1 MFEKKGNSVVAFV
14 TTILIVTS
22 TGLCGELEDN
32 WNDFLHYTAIG
43 RLDLA
48 KGYAQKIIDS
58 EPDPI
63 ALLAL
68 SEENTN
74 GYRILLKMNDSSAEL
89 REVSGMI
96 LDIIEQGRYYR
107 RTDPRIIVQ
116 EIKRLGGTIR
126 GRIAAEQRLKNA
138 GEYCIPYMLDV
149 LSDMDRQ
156 DEFADVA
163 AALPKVGRD
172 AIRPLAAA
180 LATDN
185 VAVKAE
191 IIRALGDIGYPQSLG
206 YLKYIV
212 ENDKSNQLRNL
223 AVQAINKIDSGTG
236 RLPAAELLYQLAGR
250 YYSHSPSLGPAAD
263 YDYANIWFW
272 DEETLRLKREEV
284 SKSYF
289 NELMS
294 MRACEWSLKA
304 DENLGKAIAL
314 WIAAFFKMESYGVDQ
329 PEYFGQKHLDAMAYA
344 RTAGPEYLH
353 QALDIAIR
361 ENNSF
366 VALGVVEALAAN
378 AGEKSLLYRIGLA
391 QPLVKALS
399 FNDRAVRYSAAIAI
413 GAAGPGSEFV
423 GSKLIIENLAEAIGE
438 SGTDELGRE
447 LADMYAIRAI
457 SVMLDLAISRNR
469 VVDLTRAMPALIT
482 ATKDP
487 RKDMQI
493 LAGEVLARIESPD
506 AQQAIAQMGLSE
518 NNDLEVR
525 IAAFESL
532 AVSAK
537 LHANL
542 LTAEMIDGIYSIV
555 GSAATETVL
564 RSTAAS
570 AYGSLNLPSRRVKDL
585 ILDQAVN

>member
-1 MFEKKGNSVVAFV
+1 MFEKKGSSVVAFV
-14 TTILIVTS
+14 TIILIVTS
-22 TGLCGELEDN
+22 TGLCEELEDN

-63 ALLAL
+63 ALLSL

-89 REVSGMI
+89 REVSGQI
-96 LDIIEQGRYYR
+96 LDIIEQGRYLR

-149 LSDMDRQ
+149 LLDRDRQ
-156 DEFADVA
+156 EEFADVA

-172 AIRPLAAA
+172 AIRPLVAA
-180 LATDN
+180 LQTDN

-206 YLKYIV
+206 HLKYIV
-212 ENDKSNQLRNL
+212 ENNKSDQLRNL
-223 AVQAINKIDSGTG
+223 AIQAINKIDSGRG
-236 RLPAAELLYQLAGR
+236 SLPAAELLYHLAGR
-250 YYSHSPSLGPAAD
+250 YYSHSPSLASATD
-263 YDYANIWFW
+263 HEYANIWFW

-294 MRACEWSLKA
+294 MRTCEWAVKA
-304 DENLGKAIAL
+304 EENLGKAIAL

-344 RTAGPEYLH
+344 KTAGPEYLH

-361 ENNSF
+361 ENNAF

-378 AGEKSLLYRIGLA
+378 AGEKSLLYRIGLD
-391 QPLVKALS
+391 QPLVMALS

-438 SGTDELGRE
+438 NGTGE
-447 LADMYAIRAI
+447 LADMYALRAI
-457 SVMLDLAISRNR
+457 NVMLDLAISRNR
-469 VVDLTRAMPALIT
+469 IVDLTRAMPSLIT
-482 ATKDP
+482 ATKDS
-487 RKDMQI
+487 RMDMQI

-532 AVSAK
+532 AISAK

-555 GSAATETVL
+555 GSATTETVL

>member
-1 MFEKKGNSVVAFV
+1 MFDKKGSFIVAFL

-22 TGLCGELEDN
+22 TGFCGELEDN

-58 EPDPI
+58 DPDPVG
-63 ALLAL
+63 LLAL

-89 REVSGMI
+89 REVSGDI
-96 LDIIEQGRYYR
+96 LDIIEQGRYNR

-116 EIKRLGGTIR
+116 EINRLGGTIR

-138 GEYCIPYMLDV
+138 GEYCIPYMIDV
-149 LSDMDRQ
+149 LSDRDRQ
-156 DEFADVA
+156 EEFADVA

-180 LATDN
+180 LSTDN

-212 ENDKSNQLRNL
+212 ENDKSSQLGDL
-223 AVQAINKIDSGTG
+223 AAQAINKIDSNTG

-250 YYSHSPSLGPAAD
+250 YYSHSPSLASATD
-263 YDYANIWFW
+263 HDSANIWFW
-272 DEETLRLKREEV
+272 DEESLRLKREEV

-294 MRACEWSLKA
+294 MRGCELAVKA
-304 DENLGKAIAL
+304 DENIGKAIAL
-314 WIAAFFKMESYGVDQ
+314 WIAAFFKMESYGIAQ
-329 PEYFGQKHLDAMAYA
+329 PKYFGQTHLDGMAYA
-344 RTAGPEYLH
+344 KTAGPEYLH

-378 AGEKSLLYRIGLA
+378 AGEKSLLYRIGLD

-399 FNDRAVRYSAAIAI
+399 FNDRSVRYSAAIAI
-413 GAAGPGSEFV
+413 GGAGPGSEFV
-423 GSKLIIENLAEAIGE
+423 GSKLIIENLAEAIGD
-438 SGTDELGRE
+438 SGTGELGTE
-447 LADMYAIRAI
+447 LADIYAVRAI
-457 SVMLDLAISRNR
+457 SVMLDLAVSGNR
-469 VVDLTRAMPALIT
+469 IVNLTRAMPSLIT
-482 ATKDP
+482 ATRDP
-487 RKDMQI
+487 RQDMQI
-493 LAGEVLARIESPD
+493 LSGEVLARIESPD
-506 AQQAIAQMGLSE
+506 AQQAIAQMGLLE

-542 LTAEMIDGIYSIV
+542 LTAELIDGIYSIV
-555 GSAATETVL
+555 GATSAETVL

-570 AYGSLNLPSRRVKDL
+570 AYGSLNLPSKRVKDL

>member
-1 MFEKKGNSVVAFV
+1 MFKKKGTSVVAFV
-14 TTILIVTS
+14 TIILIVTS
-22 TGLCGELEDN
+22 AGLCGELEDN

-96 LDIIEQGRYYR
+96 LDTIERGRYYR

-172 AIRPLAAA
+172 AIRPLITA

-191 IIRALGDIGYPQSLG
+191 IIRALGDIGYPQALG

-223 AVQAINKIDSGTG
+223 AVQAINKIDSDTG
-236 RLPAAELLYQLAGR
+236 RLPAAELLYQLAGH

-263 YDYANIWFW
+263 YDCANIWFW
-272 DEETLRLKREEV
+272 DEDTLRLEREEV

-294 MRACEWSLKA
+294 MRACEWALKA

-314 WIAAFFKMESYGVDQ
+314 WIAAFFKMESYGVAQ
-329 PEYFGQKHLDAMAYA
+329 PEYFGQKHLDGMAYA

-413 GAAGPGSEFV
+413 GAAGPRSKFV

-438 SGTDELGRE
+438 SGTDELGTE

-469 VVDLTRAMPALIT
+469 IVNLTRAMMPLIT

-493 LAGEVLARIESPD
+493 LAGKVLARIESPD

-555 GSAATETVL
+555 GSATTETVL
-564 RSTAAS
+564 RSTAAG

>member
-1 MFEKKGNSVVAFV
+1 MFEKKGSSVVAFV

-22 TGLCGELEDN
+22 TGLCGELDDN

-138 GEYCIPYMLDV
+138 GEYSIPYMLDV
-149 LSDMDRQ
+149 LLDMDRQ
-156 DEFADVA
+156 DEFANVA

-172 AIRPLAAA
+172 AIRPLVAA

-191 IIRALGDIGYPQSLG
+191 IIRALGDIGYPQSLS

-212 ENDKSNQLRNL
+212 ENDKSNQFRNL

-250 YYSHSPSLGPAAD
+250 YYSHSPSLAPAGD

-272 DEETLRLKREEV
+272 DEETLRLEREEV

-304 DENLGKAIAL
+304 DENLGKSIAL

-438 SGTDELGRE
+438 SGTDELGTE
-447 LADMYAIRAI
+447 LADIYAIRAI

-469 VVDLTRAMPALIT
+469 IVDLTRAMPALIT

-555 GSAATETVL
+555 GSATAETVL

>member
-1 MFEKKGNSVVAFV
+1 MFEKKCNSIVAFV

-68 SEENTN
+68 SEANTN

-89 REVSGMI
+89 REVSGLI
-96 LDIIEQGRYYR
+96 LDIIEQGRYNR

-149 LSDMDRQ
+149 FSDMDRE
-156 DEFADVA
+156 DEFANVA

-180 LATDN
+180 LQTDN

-212 ENDKSNQLRNL
+212 ENDKSDQLRNL

-236 RLPAAELLYQLAGR
+236 RLPAAELLYQLAGH
-250 YYSHSPSLGPAAD
+250 YYSHGPSLAPAAD

-272 DEETLRLKREEV
+272 DEDTLRLEREEV

-294 MRACEWSLKA
+294 MRSCEWALKA

-314 WIAAFFKMESYGVDQ
+314 WIAAFFKMESYGVEQ

-344 RTAGPEYLH
+344 KTAGPEYLH

-378 AGEKSLLYRIGLA
+378 AGEKSLLYRIGLD

-399 FNDRAVRYSAAIAI
+399 FNDRSVRYSAAIAI

-438 SGTDELGRE
+438 SGTDELGTE

-469 VVDLTRAMPALIT
+469 IVDLTRAMPSLIT
-482 ATKDP
+482 ATRDP

-532 AVSAK
+532 AISAK
-537 LHANL
+537 LYANL

-555 GSAATETVL
+555 GSTVTETVL

-570 AYGSLNLPSRRVKDL
+570 AYGSLNLPSRKVKDL